1 VGETRTATRPRL
13 EGERAREVLQATLL
27 VLAEV
32 GYDKLTFDEVAAR
45 ARAGK
50 ASLYRR
56 WSSKAELV
64 ADAMGALHGEEQQP
78 DTGDLHDDLHALVEL
93 RRSVSDGD
101 VRVMCGVSTAMS
113 TDPELNRA
121 LRDRFVEPKRAMV
134 RRILE
139 AARAR
144 GEIGEHIDLDLVATL
159 IPAMMTFWS
168 VVEGTAPPP
177 ELAERVIDELLL
189 PAVRRCPGGRASP
202 DDG

>member
-1 VGETRTATRPRL
+1 VGETRTAARPRL
-13 EGERAREVLQATLL
+13 EGERAREVLQATLRL
-27 VLAEV
+27 LAEV
-32 GYDKLTFDEVAAR
+32 GYDKLTFDEVATR
-45 ARAGK
+45 AHAGK

-64 ADAMGALHGEEQQP
+64 ADAMGALHGEELQP
-78 DTGDLHDDLHALVEL
+78 DTGNLHDDLHALVEL

-101 VRVMCGVSTAMS
+101 VRLMCGVSTAMS

-121 LRDRFVEPKRAMV
+121 LRERFVEPKRAMV

-144 GEIGEHIDLDLVATL
+144 GEIGEHIDVDLVATL

-168 VVEGTAPPP
+168 VVEGTPPP
-177 ELAERVIDELLL
+177 AELAERVIDELVL
-189 PAVRRCPGGRASP
+189 PAVRRCPGTSPGP